1 MYTTIQSNN
10 AIFLDIDGTLLDIAE
25 KPEAVI
31 IPAGLL
37 AILAGLRERVGG
49 ALAVISGRP
58 LDQIDQFFPLKLPAA
73 AEHGAIMRDAEG
85 RLQRLV
91 ARPAAF
97 DEWYGSLKR
106 ETRDLPGVTIEVK
119 TVSLVIHYRQAPQ
132 WQARLG
138 EMAARLIE
146 QSGPDVALLP
156 AHMAYEL
163 RPKGFGKGDAL
174 ARFMEMAPFAGRK
187 PIFVGDDVTDE
198 PAIALATE
206 MGGMGLHVAR
216 DFEGSPA
223 AVRQWLGQ

>member
-1 MYTTIQSNN
+1 
-10 AIFLDIDGTLLDIAE
+10 
-25 KPEAVI
+25 
-31 IPAGLL
+31 
-37 AILAGLRERVGG
+37 
-49 ALAVISGRP
+49 
-58 LDQIDQFFPLKLPAA
+58 
-73 AEHGAIMRDAEG
+73 
-85 RLQRLV
+85 
-91 ARPAAF
+91 
-97 DEWYGSLKR
+97 
-106 ETRDLPGVTIEVK
+106 
-119 TVSLVIHYRQAPQ
+119 
-132 WQARLG
+132 
-138 EMAARLIE
+138 
-146 QSGPDVALLP
+146 VALLP